1 MADQNIEE
9 LGPSDLGTLDYWE
22 RIYSEELDNFKD
34 HGDTGEIWFGR
45 NNSLKVVRWIGTQM
59 TLCKDDKIIDIGC
72 GNGMTLVELAKMGF
86 KNLMGADY
94 SQKAINLAKEIMKEN
109 NLLIDLRVC
118 DILNLTNSELP
129 IDFKLVHDKGTYDA
143 ISLHPEDPA
152 TKRQKYIENVYK
164 ILQPAG
170 YLVLTSCNW
179 TKEEI
184 GKHFENYFDIL
195 NVLPTDT
202 FLFGGQRGNTI
213 TQLVLQKKKTTIN

>member
-1 MADQNIEE
+1 MADQDTEE

-22 RIYSEELDNFKD
+22 RIYSEEFDNFKD

-45 NNSLKVVRWIGTQM
+45 NNSLKIVRWINTQM
-59 TLCKDDKIIDIGC
+59 KLHKDDKIIDIGC
-72 GNGMTLVELAKMGF
+72 GNGMTLVELAKVDF
-86 KNLMGADY
+86 KNLMGVDY
-94 SQKAINLAKEIMKEN
+94 SQKAIDLAAEILKEN
-109 NLLIDLRVC
+109 NLSVDLRVC
-118 DILNLTNSELP
+118 DILNLENSELP
-129 IDFKLVHDKGTYDA
+129 TDFKLAHDKGTYDA

-184 GKHFENYFDIL
+184 EKHFENYFVIR
-195 NVLPTDT
+195 NVLPSDT
-202 FLFGGQRGNTI
+202 FRFGGQCGNTI
-213 TQLVLQKKKTTIN
+213 TQLVLQKK